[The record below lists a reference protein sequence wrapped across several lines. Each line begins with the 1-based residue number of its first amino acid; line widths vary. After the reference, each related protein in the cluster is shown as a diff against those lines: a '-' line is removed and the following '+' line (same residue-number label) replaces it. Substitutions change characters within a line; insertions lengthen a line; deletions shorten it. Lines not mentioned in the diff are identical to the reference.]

1 MAGGGLLILLALL
14 YWGGGAQQGVAFWAS
29 IGVTGGLLLACGA
42 LVWWLLLSPLPAGT
56 RADAS
61 PDPALRQTVAYVVAA
76 GGLIFLTGA
85 LWDEAWRHMYGAVA
99 LGDAFWWQ
107 PHLLIHGSVGVIA
120 VAALGAALAAARG
133 AGGLRT
139 RWRADALLG
148 LLGLLSLYPLLV
160 MAAEIVWVQV
170 DTTGAVAPSTSH
182 VMMSTGVVAVMLA
195 AVAVQA
201 SVLPQPAGWA
211 VYRLGAG
218 ELNATIL
225 LAVAAALML
234 LAGAGAWQHLPDSA
248 LRPTWLYPAT
258 ILSAVLCAG
267 QIGLHVLHRPGAA
280 VLIFAAVLFLRA
292 ITNFLFQQFF
302 GLTGAGAAAEFLAL
316 IPAAAMDVVYVYR
329 MDRADEMGT
338 SWLAIGAG
346 AAAML
351 GGGLLL
357 LPRLAPYPPVD
368 AGTLP
373 GIVTAGLVVGIFG
386 GWCGARLGRAV
397 AGVRRLPPP
406 SEART
411 RLAVIGAGAYAVLLG
426 AAFFFIRS
434 APPQ

>member
-14 YWGGGAQQGVAFWAS
+14 YWGGGTQQGTAFWAS
-29 IGVTGGLLLACGA
+29 IVVTGGLLLAFGA
-42 LVWWLLLSPLPAGT
+42 LLWWLLLSPLPPGT
-56 RADAS
+56 RVGAR
-61 PDPALRQTVAYVVAA
+61 PDPALRQAVAYVVAA
-76 GGLIFLTGA
+76 GGLVYLIGA
-85 LWDEAWRHMYGAVA
+85 LWDEAWRHMYGTGA
-99 LGDAFWWQ
+99 LGDVFWWQ
-107 PHLLIHGSVGVIA
+107 PHLLIHGSAGVIA
-120 VAALGAALAAARG
+120 VAALGAALATARG
-133 AGGLRT
+133 PGGLRA
-139 RWRADALLG
+139 RCRADLLLG
-148 LLGLLSLYPLLV
+148 LMGLFSLYPLLV

-170 DTTGAVAPSTSH
+170 DATGAIAPSASH
-182 VMMSTGVVAVMLA
+182 VVMSAGVVAVMLA

-201 SVLPQPAGWA
+201 SVLPQPAGWT

-218 ELNATIL
+218 ELNAIIL

-234 LAGAGAWQHLPDSA
+234 LVGAGAWQHLPDGA
-248 LRPTWLYPAT
+248 VRPAWLYPAA
-258 ILSAVLCAG
+258 ILGAVLFAG
-267 QIGLHVLHRPGAA
+267 QIGLHVLHRPGTA

-329 MDRADEMGT
+329 SDEADEMST
-338 SWLAIGAG
+338 SWLAIGVG

-351 GGGLLL
+351 AGGLLL
-357 LPRLAPYPPVD
+357 MPRMVPYPPVD

-373 GIVTAGLVVGIFG
+373 GMVTAGLVVGLFG

-397 AGVRRLPPP
+397 AGLHRLPPP
-406 SEART
+406 QGGSA
-411 RLAVIGAGAYAVLLG
+411 RLAVIGAGAYVVLIG
-426 AAFFFIRS
+426 AAFIFMRS